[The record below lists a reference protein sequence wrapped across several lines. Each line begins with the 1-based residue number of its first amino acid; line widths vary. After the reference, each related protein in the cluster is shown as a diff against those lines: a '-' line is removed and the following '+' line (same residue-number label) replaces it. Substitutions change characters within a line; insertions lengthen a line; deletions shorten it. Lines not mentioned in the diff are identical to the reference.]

1 MSKRGKMKKGMFFTI
16 DGILAA
22 GIVFGTIIFSSS
34 FYAEEQ
40 PTFHISY
47 LSQDLMDTLSAA
59 NVAGVNNGYINS
71 LISDGSITNLKN
83 TVVDQIV
90 EFWAE
95 GDIDRANKTAG
106 NVTEPLVP
114 DTNGFSILIDEE
126 AIYSR
131 DKPLTKSLASSKRI
145 VSGIAKGQQTAETR
159 NNPPT
164 LFGPVVAEIRV
175 WQ

>member
-1 MSKRGKMKKGMFFTI
+1 MKKGMFFTI

-22 GIVFGTIIFSSS
+22 GIVFATIIFASS

-59 NVAGVNNGYINS
+59 NIAEVNNGYVNS

-90 EFWAE
+90 KFWAD
-95 GDIDRANKTAG
+95 GDINKANKTAS
-106 NVTEPLVP
+106 NVTAPLIP
-114 DTNGFSILIDEE
+114 DTSGFGVWVDNE
-126 AIYSR
+126 AIYTK
-131 DKPLTKSLASSKRI
+131 DKAITKSLASSKRI
-145 VSGIAKGQQTAETR
+145 ISGIAKGQQTAETR

-164 LFGPVVAEIRV
+164 LFGPVIVEIRV